1 MSQEGMNLL
10 QAFEGFVPHRYI
22 CAAGFWTIGIGHLI
36 KKGEKWDNPT
46 ITITEPEALELL
58 DKDNDEAEM
67 AVLRL
72 IQVPLED
79 YQFDALVD
87 FTFNLGAGSLQRST
101 LRSML
106 NRGEYIEAA
115 DQFPLWC
122 WGGGRKWPGLY
133 RRRIR
138 ERNLFLTGVYI

>member
-1 MSQEGMNLL
+1 M
-10 QAFEGFVPHRYI
+10 R
-22 CAAGFWTIGIGHLI
+22 TIGWGHAI
-36 KKGEKWDNPT
+36 RRGEKWDSPIAT
-46 ITITEPEALELL
+46 ITTEEADTLF

-67 AVLRL
+67 AVSRL
-72 IQVPLED
+72 IRVPLED

-106 NRGEYIEAA
+106 NRGEYLEAA
-115 DQFPLWC
+115 NQFPLWC
-122 WGGGRKWPGLY
+122 WGGGRKLPGLY
-133 RRRIR
+133 RRRVI